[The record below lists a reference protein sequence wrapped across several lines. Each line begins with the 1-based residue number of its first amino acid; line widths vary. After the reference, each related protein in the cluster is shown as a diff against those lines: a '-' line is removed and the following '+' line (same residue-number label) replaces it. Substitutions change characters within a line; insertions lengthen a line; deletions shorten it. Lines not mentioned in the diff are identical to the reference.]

1 MMPAG
6 LTHVSLLILGAGALV
21 WAESSFEAARR
32 WQAHGQYA
40 EAELAYRA
48 FLKEQPQSVQARTNL
63 GVVLAHEGRFA
74 EAIAEYR
81 KALSIDEAAGP
92 AKVNLALAYYRLS
105 DWRNAAMVFQEV
117 LQASPKDRRA
127 LQLIAICFF
136 QDRRY
141 QEAVNAYRQLMP
153 SDDPSILIGLSSALR
168 EVGQRAESEELL
180 SGVIQ
185 KHPDSPRFTIFS
197 D

>member
-21 WAESSFEAARR
+21 WAESSFEAARLL
-32 WQAHGQYA
+32 QAHGQYA

-92 AKVNLALAYYRLS
+92 AKVNLALVYYRLS

-117 LQASPKDRRA
+117 LQASPKGQARLTAHRN
-127 LQLIAICFF
+127 LFF
-136 QDRRY
+136 
-141 QEAVNAYRQLMP
+141 P
-153 SDDPSILIGLSSALR
+153 G
-168 EVGQRAESEELL
+168 
-180 SGVIQ
+180 
-185 KHPDSPRFTIFS
+185 
-197 D
+197 